1 MTSSAALLCLAM
13 AVYHEARSEPLIG
26 QQAVA
31 HVVINRAHSGLYPDD
46 VCAVL
51 VQDAQFPFPWDPPLN
66 VGAWER
72 AVRVAEQALSGHSFD
87 PTRGAL
93 HYNRVDV
100 EVPWST
106 GMIGMVIGEHV
117 FWTRGVN

>member
-1 MTSSAALLCLAM
+1 MTGSAALLCLAM
-13 AVYHEARSEPLIG
+13 AIYHEARSEPLLG

-31 HVVINRAHSGLYPDD
+31 HVVLNRSRSGIYPND

-51 VQDAQFPFPWDPPLN
+51 VQDAQFPFAWDPPRN

-72 AVRVAEQALSGHSFD
+72 AVRVAEHALSGHSFD

-100 EVPWST
+100 EVSWSE
-106 GMIGMVIGEHV
+106 GMTGMVIGDHV
-117 FWTRGVN
+117 FWTLGMN